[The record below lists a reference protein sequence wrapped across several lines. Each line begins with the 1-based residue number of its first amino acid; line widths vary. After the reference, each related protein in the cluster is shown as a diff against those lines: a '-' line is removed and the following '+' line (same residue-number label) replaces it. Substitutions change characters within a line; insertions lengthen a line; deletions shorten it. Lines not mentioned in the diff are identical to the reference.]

1 MTLATV
7 AFGLVV
13 LALLVLLLSL
23 SQRQRRITPRLPP
36 RPLRPA
42 LDEQLLKLE
51 ASGRYRGVRI
61 ESRCSASLA
70 FADREFDFDSA
81 PSLPA
86 PNCSAAVCECQYI
99 GLPERRKAAD
109 RRSWVERRKSE
120 RPGHPDRRAKHP
132 RRKADLAIWA
142 AHGRL

>member
-23 SQRQRRITPRLPP
+23 SQRQRRITPKLPP

-42 LDEQLLKLE
+42 LDEQLSKLQ
-51 ASGRYRGVRI
+51 ASGRYRGVRV
-61 ESRCSASLA
+61 ESRCSASQA

-86 PNCSAAVCECQYI
+86 ADCSAAVCECQYI
-99 GLPERRKAAD
+99 GLPERRTTAD
-109 RRSWVERRKSE
+109 RRTWSDRRKSE
-120 RPGHPDRRAKHP
+120 RPGHTDRRANRP
-132 RRKADLAIWA
+132 RRKADIAIWA
-142 AHGRL
+142 AQGRL